1 MDEGGALVLSLFLLI
16 FCVAF
21 AVAIGRAAERK
32 GRNYGSWVVIGFF
45 FTIPAAIIVACMTDQ
60 GRVRPGG
67 TVYRCPDCAEEV
79 QAAAVVCKHCGARF
93 KAMTPARTH

>member
-1 MDEGGALVLSLFLLI
+1 MDEGGALILILVLLMAS
-16 FCVAF
+16 VAF
-21 AVAIGRAAERK
+21 AVAIGRAAEQK

-60 GRVRPGG
+60 GGRRRGG

-93 KAMTPARTH
+93 KALTPPA